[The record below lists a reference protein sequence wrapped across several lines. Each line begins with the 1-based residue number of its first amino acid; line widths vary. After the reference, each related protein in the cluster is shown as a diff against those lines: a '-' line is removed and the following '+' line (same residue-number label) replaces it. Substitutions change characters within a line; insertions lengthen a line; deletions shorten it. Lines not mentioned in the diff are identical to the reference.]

1 MRDEWLLAAAAV
13 GEITYDSPSA
23 LLAGLAG
30 VMAAAPCFSVPRV
43 RDVLLRVLA
52 AGPAPA

>member
-13 GEITYDSPSA
+13 GEVTYDSTPA
-23 LLAGLAG
+23 QLAGLLG
-30 VMAAAPCFSVPRV
+30 LLKAAPCFSVLRV

-52 AGPAPA
+52 AAPT